1 MIRLPKLFN
10 RNTKPEPVGRVSVGS
25 RSRAA
30 SKSDTASSAYQ
41 RSSQSQ
47 SADDPALTEDPD
59 RQRARHRLIGAAVL
73 VLIAVVGLP
82 RILDS
87 KPKTISNDI
96 AVNIVT
102 SLPLV
107 GAVGSSPGTASSNT
121 AAPVLSAPAASAV
134 TSPTPAVTESAA
146 ETKSAPVKNLGLAA
160 GEEVVKPS
168 ATTSASSATAPA
180 APISPAAT
188 TPPASASGNDSP
200 SETKVTGSKF
210 VIQIGAFASEERTK
224 GWITKLKE
232 QKIPNY
238 VLNKTNPEGVKL
250 YVLRAGPF
258 TDKEAAE
265 VAEKKIK
272 AMGLTPRIVE
282 VGKT

>member
-107 GAVGSSPGTASSNT
+107 GAVGSAPGTTSANT
-121 AAPVLSAPAASAV
+121 TAPVLSAPVASAV
-134 TSPTPAVTESAA
+134 TPPTPAITEPAA

-180 APISPAAT
+180 TPISPAASI
-188 TPPASASGNDSP
+188 PPASALGNDSA
-200 SETKVTGSKF
+200 SETKATGSKF